1 MMTGPAMRIPMTQS
15 ETLFSSFARDNALLP
30 VQRTLIV
37 MRGPAAAAVR
47 APLLSALG
55 EQSALAHA
63 IALLDGDAPGEDLSR
78 AIQER
83 LASISRVGGRA
94 ALAAAGYA
102 LARVQELALV
112 IVVDVASLETNGQIG
127 GLSDEVAAIARDGW
141 GLDTHATC
149 IVLAEDWSAPA
160 AREGL
165 RALAAAAAERGATVI
180 PLNRVNDQGF
190 ELEGDEVYAAAVAA
204 IVAALVATPLG
215 DALYWPGDEPRLG
228 RAGPSLTA
236 VGLARWRWEPEAI
249 RDQLAEAWRGRVLGQ
264 WLARAD
270 AVQAVR
276 ATQRA
281 GSWFDAQ
288 GLRPSALLARLEQS
302 VPPYDV
308 PAWPR
313 PYPWAA
319 AEAVDRLQALSA
331 VMADGRAGG
340 VELVL
345 DAWAEW
351 ADEQEEALRAELAT
365 QLDREPIAGLDLAGR
380 GLKQLAAMVYDAG
393 DEVAQRQD
401 QLAEAARGIDGQVR
415 TLLAEVDTLLRRWP
429 ASSPA
434 AWLPLLLRPWRWPG
448 LVWEQWRLHEAARQL
463 TAWVA
468 QQAVTEREQ
477 VVAAAAAELYRRFD
491 AAIGRAAAH
500 LEEVGDMCAA
510 VRLDVSRPASRLE
523 QLGAVENAE
532 LEAAEAAAVI
542 GGLGRLA
549 HKLDETIVAALDD
562 LSRRRFQFVI
572 ELSAVAALE
581 HLLPNRVAAGRWWSA
596 LWAEATPLWL
606 TDDAGQPEGSGGTE
620 RSWTAVCAS
629 EIERLAAM
637 LAAADWAD
645 WRGLPSGDRS
655 HITVMRWRTGVVP

>member
-1 MMTGPAMRIPMTQS
+1 MTQS
-15 ETLFSSFARDNALLP
+15 ETLFSSFARDNAGSP

-63 IALLDGDAPGEDLSR
+63 VALLDGDAPGEARSR
-78 AIQER
+78 AIHER
-83 LASISRVGGRA
+83 LTSISRVGGRA

-102 LARVQELALV
+102 LVRVQELALV
-112 IVVDVASLETNGQIG
+112 IVVDIAGPEMDGQFG

-141 GLDTHATC
+141 GLDTHTTC

-165 RALAAAAAERGATVI
+165 RALAAVAAERGATVI

-190 ELEGDEVYAAAVAA
+190 ELEGDGSYAAAAA
-204 IVAALVATPLG
+204 GIVAALVATPLG
-215 DALYWPGDEPRLG
+215 DALYWPGDEPRPG

-264 WLARAD
+264 WLAEAD
-270 AVQAVR
+270 ATQAAR
-276 ATQRA
+276 AAQRA
-281 GSWFDAQ
+281 GSWFDAR
-288 GLRPSALLARLEQS
+288 GLRPPGLLARLEQS

-308 PAWPR
+308 PVWPM

-319 AEAVDRLQALSA
+319 AAAVDRLQALSA
-331 VMADGRAGG
+331 AMADGRAGG
-340 VELVL
+340 VALLL
-345 DAWAEW
+345 DTWTEW
-351 ADEQEEALRAELAT
+351 ADEQEEALRAEVAA

-380 GLKQLAAMVYDAG
+380 GLKQLAALVYDAG
-393 DEVAQRQD
+393 DEMAQRQD
-401 QLAEAARGIDGQVR
+401 QLAEAARGVEGQVR
-415 TLLAEVDTLLRRWP
+415 ALLAEVDALLRRWP
-429 ASSPA
+429 AGAPA
-434 AWLPLLLRPWRWPG
+434 VWLPLLLRPWRWPS

-468 QQAVTEREQ
+468 QQAAIEREQ
-477 VVAAAAAELYRRFD
+477 VVAAAAAELYQRCD

-500 LEEVGDMCAA
+500 LEEVADMCAA
-510 VRLDVSRPASRLE
+510 ARLDDSRPAGPLE

-532 LEAAEAAAVI
+532 LEATEAAAAI

-549 HKLDETIVAALDD
+549 HKLDEAVVAALDE
-562 LSRRRFQFVI
+562 LSRRRFHFI
-572 ELSAVAALE
+572 TEFSAVAALE
-581 HLLPNRVAAGRWWSA
+581 HLLPDRPAAARWWSA

-606 TDDAGQPEGSGGTE
+606 TDDAGQPEGSGGAE
-620 RSWTAVCAS
+620 RSWTAVCAA
-629 EIERLAAM
+629 EIERLAA
-637 LAAADWAD
+637 LPAAAGSAD
-645 WRGLPSGDRS
+645 WRGLSSGDRS
-655 HITVMRWRTGVVP
+655 HITVMRWRTGVIP